1 MYKYRFEGM
10 ELDHENSKK
19 PQQPTEIGFRLLN
32 QIKKLNKQKYVGRK
46 S

>member
-1 MYKYRFEGM
+1 M

-19 PQQPTEIGFRLLN
+19 PQQPAETVFRLLN
-32 QIKKLNKQKYVGRK
+32 QIKKWNKQKYVDRK

>member
-1 MYKYRFEGM
+1 M

-19 PQQPTEIGFRLLN
+19 PQQLAETGFRLLN
-32 QIKKLNKQKYVGRK
+32 QIKKLNKQKYVDRK